1 MAAFGREPRVRV
13 DPSRQA
19 AVALLAVA
27 ALSGVRTLPAQSSDE
42 LDSGTFELLQ
52 DGDVVGIERF
62 VIRHDGTAVR
72 AAARVT
78 SNRGSARVQEGEV
91 RLLLDGSFHP
101 ERYELKPE
109 EGPLES
115 VVGLRRGN
123 RLRVQSDSD
132 EGERVKEFVAP
143 AGLSVLERGYAHHYF
158 LLLQLL
164 SKAPRGT
171 ALSLVVPSEG
181 KQFRATIRDEG
192 EDLIP
197 IGGATISAHHY
208 VIEGGGV
215 AHAVWADSDGRVLRV
230 EIPQL
235 GWAAQRRP

>member
-1 MAAFGREPRVRV
+1 MI
-13 DPSRQA
+13 SN
-19 AVALLAVA
+19 VARDRIGLLLAIGATV
-27 ALSGVRTLPAQSSDE
+27 GVKALPAQSTEE
-42 LDSGTFELLQ
+42 LDSGIFELLQ
-52 DGDVVGIERF
+52 DGDVVGLERF

-78 SNRGSARVQEGEV
+78 SSRGPSRVQEGEV
-91 RLLLDGSFHP
+91 RLLLDDSFHP

-109 EGPLES
+109 DGELES

-123 RLRVQSDSD
+123 RLRVQSDSK

-143 AGLSVLERGYAHHYF
+143 AGLSVLERGYAHQYF
-158 LLLQLL
+158 LLLRLL
-164 SKAPRGT
+164 EEAPSGT

-197 IGGATISAHHY
+197 IGGETISARHY
-208 VIEGGGV
+208 VIEGGGEV
-215 AHAVWADSDGRVLRV
+215 HTVWADRDGRVLRV
-230 EIPQL
+230 EIHGL